1 MQGAATGTVPVRSC
15 VTRGV
20 AILCAGRAWLPEL
33 LPLLLAILVLLL
45 PLRLVLRATLPRVR
59 SLAVWSLAGMR
70 SAVWTRCGAGRR
82 IGRLRRSSAS
92 GAHVLRES
100 RRNSETCAQ
109 QQRKDT
115 PGELEFSAHAILHLL
130 IRLTRIILLLL

>member
-1 MQGAATGTVPVRSC
+1 VHAAATGAVPVRSW

-20 AILCAGRAWLPEL
+20 AILCAGRGLLPEL

-45 PLRLVLRATLPRVR
+45 PLRLVLRATLPLVR
-59 SLAVWSLAGMR
+59 SLAGVR
-70 SAVWTRCGAGRR
+70 SAVGTRCRAGRG

-92 GAHVLRES
+92 GVHMLRES
-100 RRNSETCAQ
+100 RRNSETGAQ
-109 QQRKDT
+109 QQRKHT
-115 PGELEFSAHAILHLL
+115 PGELEFSAHATLHLL